1 MPDVTQAVRDMHRME
16 SLSRMTSPVH
26 RLHPVVKILTTA
38 VFLVA
43 LLSNGRHEVGRLLP
57 FVLYPVM
64 IASLADLP
72 WKPFLVRVLAVEPL
86 VVGIGVFSPLFEK
99 ARFDLF
105 GVQISTGWLTF
116 ASLAIRTTL
125 CVLVALQ
132 LVATTGMERILA
144 GLRRLGLP
152 AVMVLQIALTY
163 RFLTVL
169 AGEVGRILTA
179 YRLRAPGHR
188 GVHPAA
194 WGSLAGQLLLR
205 AFDRAGRVWQAMK
218 LRGYEGHVP
227 LPPGLRMRGGDWLW
241 LAVWSAWFILSR
253 MVNLPGLLGLL
264 ATRGR

>member
-1 MPDVTQAVRDMHRME
+1 MPEVAVAVRDMQRME
-16 SLSRMTSPVH
+16 TLSRMNSPVH
-26 RLHPVVKILTTA
+26 RLHPVAKILTTA

-57 FVLYPVM
+57 FLIYPVL

-72 WKPFLVRVLAVEPL
+72 WKPFLLRVLAVEPL
-86 VVGIGVFSPLFEK
+86 VLGIGAFSPLLESS
-99 ARFDLF
+99 RTILF
-105 GVQISTGWLTF
+105 GVPVSTGWLTF

-132 LVATTGMERILA
+132 LVATTGMERILT

-169 AGEVGRILTA
+169 AGEIGRLLTA
-179 YRLRAPGHR
+179 YRLRAPAHR
-188 GVHPAA
+188 GIHPAA

-205 AFDRAGRVWQAMK
+205 SFDRANRVWQAMK

-227 LPPGLRMRGGDWLW
+227 LPPGLRMRQGDWFW
-241 LAVWSAWFILSR
+241 LAAWAGWFTLSR
-253 MVNLPGLLGLL
+253 TMDLPAMLGML
-264 ATRGR
+264 ATGGR